1 MEVYDKRTP
10 IEVIEQSFPA
20 LFKYFV
26 LYKIA
31 RKLVLFANFSNC
43 FAFNYKLP

>member
-10 IEVIEQSFPA
+10 IEVIEESFPA
-20 LFKYFV
+20 LFKYSV
-26 LYKIA
+26 LYNSTQ
-31 RKLVLFANFSNC
+31 VLFANFSNC